1 MKDVHVFLNRIEF
14 ESSVK
19 IKTLWT
25 YSYLPRSGRTSSVS
39 TSQGVAIHKKI
50 SGWEYYGGRKRK
62 EQNRQDSPPFDL
74 HGTLSHSL
82 SLSWG
87 VSVVSCTCLFF
98 FFFSFLSVCLADV
111 FLIRLFGRRLDIN
124 QTLPKYGHRLDNKL
138 ENPAQSISQPIKTV
152 QRHALSTPSS
162 FVFGNEW
169 ASFDLFIIA
178 SPLAANKIII
188 IIFFFTSFILLLLW
202 GTQNRNGEEQRWGLN
217 GIFQFMS
224 SLN

>member
-1 MKDVHVFLNRIEF
+1 MEEGKEKN
-14 ESSVK
+14 K
-19 IKTLWT
+19 IDKTLLLLT
-25 YSYLPRSGRTSSVS
+25 CTARYL
-39 TSQGVAIHKKI
+39 
-50 SGWEYYGGRKRK
+50 
-62 EQNRQDSPPFDL
+62 
-74 HGTLSHSL
+74 TLSL

-162 FVFGNEW
+162 FVFGNQW

-188 IIFFFTSFILLLLW
+188 ILFTSSILLLLW
-202 GTQNRNGEEQRWGLN
+202 GTPNRNGEV
-217 GIFQFMS
+217 
-224 SLN
+224 